1 VGKLWEM
8 GQVVG
13 CFVETPLVAPWSCAP
28 TSFFRNLAVVTSAL
42 LAKPVAPWS
51 LVQKM
56 KGVRGEAT
64 ASPEMEVITRM
75 GNVTGVEGREGSFTA
90 LKVAKLAWFWKRASA
105 KPCLLPIF
113 PDLSVG
119 SAALF
124 VWKPVSVVKLG
135 GVALLSARHG

>member
-1 VGKLWEM
+1 MGKLWEM

-28 TSFFRNLAVVTSAL
+28 TSFFRNLAVVTSAM

-75 GNVTGVEGREGSFTA
+75 GNVTGVESREGSLTA
-90 LKVAKLAWFWKRASA
+90 LKVAKLAWFLKWASA
-105 KPCLLPIF
+105 KPCLLPLP

-119 SAALF
+119 SAALLG
-124 VWKPVSVVKLG
+124 WKPVFVVKLG
-135 GVALLSARHG
+135 RVALLSARHG